1 MSYQQPGYPQQPG
14 YGQQPGGAP
23 PSNYMVGSIIAIFCC
38 WPFAI
43 PAIINASKVNSAWA
57 AGDANG
63 AQQASEQAKK
73 WMTIAF
79 IAGAAWV
86 VLWLILYFVLGAALF
101 GLSES
106 YDPNDYSGY

>member
-23 PSNYMVGSIIAIFCC
+23 PSNYMVASIIAIFCC

-43 PAIINASKVNSAWA
+43 PAIINAAKVNSSWA
-57 AGDANG
+57 AGDYNG
-63 AQQASEQAKK
+63 AQKASEDAKK

-79 IAGAAWV
+79 IVGVIVQVISW
-86 VLWLILYFVLGAALF
+86 ILYFAVFAAAM
-101 GLSES
+101 SQAPA
-106 YDPNDYSGY
+106 Y

>member
-43 PAIINASKVNSAWA
+43 PAIINAAKVNSAWA
-57 AGDANG
+57 AGDYNG
-63 AQQASEQAKK
+63 AQQASEAAKK

-79 IAGAAWV
+79 ILGGIAL
-86 VLWLILYFVLGAALF
+86 VLNIILAFTGVLGGALY
-101 GLSES
+101 GGTTTS
-106 YDPNDYSGY
+106 Y